1 MSDHSDFLSDVLDE
15 LENREL
21 PLLVWGIT
29 TGALSRDE
37 VVAIVDKCL
46 ARPDAPAES
55 ANDIMREL
63 ITRALL
69 FELPAT
75 SPRRYRTRLAETV
88 RLAANL
94 RQLFPPTAAAA
105 SGTARWWQHRPPLV
119 ADYRLHVAP
128 RRYPSRDVP
137 IGDALDELSKVGGWT
152 ARHTAVAKALLLY
165 PELARF
171 QIDATE
177 RILSNLH
184 GAPGR
189 AVIIGAGT
197 GSGKTLAFYLP
208 AFIAMA
214 VRPARQTGV
223 HTLALYPRN
232 ELLKDQ
238 LREAV
243 GIAEQV
249 NTLREA
255 DGARPLRIGALYGE
269 TPRTSRD
276 FGNDRDGSWASS
288 GRGWICPYMTCPRCR
303 GDLIWHE
310 NDRARGTERLVCG
323 CGHVVENLVLTRDK
337 LTRNPPELLFASTEM
352 LNRNSTNRTLG
363 PLMGWGGRTAPSL
376 VLLDEAHTYT
386 GVHGAQVALLLRR
399 WRASTQRRPV
409 FVGLSATLRDAPE
422 FFADLTGTDR
432 AEVDYLTPKPEEMEE
447 EGREYAVALRVDPVS
462 RVSALSTTIQTAMLF
477 GRVLDTRG
485 NEFLHGSRGF
495 LFTDDLD
502 VTNRLFHD
510 LNHAEGG
517 QRRRNGPTPA
527 PLATLRSR
535 DNDRHAERFD
545 DGQSWDLVQDIGH
558 ELDAGGR
565 AAGLQ
570 ISLTSSQSSGVDQ
583 NADLVV
589 ATASLEVGVDDARVG
604 LVVQH
609 KAPRDAAA
617 FIQRRGRAGRRRGT
631 RPWTVVVLSDYGRD
645 RFTYQ
650 SYDTLF
656 APEIP
661 ARRLPI
667 ANRFVLKI
675 QATHALLDWLADRT
689 GIDVHPVLRAPTGD
703 LRRETI
709 DDGKVVAT
717 ELNRLLTDPKARY
730 ELRAHLST
738 ALDIPMSEADA
749 LMWDSPRSLLLG
761 VVPTALRRLERRWA
775 SYEID
780 PGVQPGK
787 LLPDFVTQTLF
798 LGLNVPE
805 VWLTADIMNEPD
817 SRPIENALREAVP
830 GKVSRRYGH
839 QRAHD
844 RTWIPLPAAAAQ
856 NAVELTSFVQQFDDE
871 GIWTPLGGEPVRVLR
886 PHLIRLESPPDPVTD
901 QSQAFPRWWSQFLAP
916 EQLYE
921 ATVPSPSAWHDR
933 VISVGFATS
942 AAGDPIE
949 VRRMTTGARCN
960 TVYRNQNGT
969 VNSVV
974 NYTHRGA
981 PAALGFSLTV
991 DAVRFVL
998 APLDIEL
1005 GSVREHMRSPQ
1016 WRGLAFAEALRVDP
1030 ALDGYANVFQRRW
1043 LALVYT
1049 TAYALHFVGLP
1060 NSTGPD
1066 IHAALSGGGWADKIE
1081 EVLNAIYRGDTTTTS
1096 PSSLVDDLRGLS
1108 QHPAV
1113 ADSLDRNGRLL
1124 WRTDVA
1130 EVTEELAQRGY
1141 RDTIAAAILAAVQR
1155 SCPDAQDR
1163 DLLIDV
1169 LGPDNPGGPSTVW
1182 LTETSMGGLGIVTQF
1197 VQQYAADP
1205 RRFWGLVEAAL
1216 GPSEHEYIGDSL
1228 KRLLDHVV
1236 QEPDS
1241 AAANAIAR
1249 LRRPDSASAA
1259 DKALEDLR
1267 RAWTSLDSAPRR
1279 NVVAALSARV
1289 LRPGSDVSTDH
1300 AASSLIEA
1308 WQRLER
1314 DLGFEVEAGIFA
1326 YLVAD
1331 GGLAVPGLDRNRYGT
1346 DQVYSLLVPRG
1357 GEARSQQLQ
1366 HYQPYAEPPLL
1377 DRLLAEAAH
1386 NEQLTAIDVTE
1397 DGWRD
1402 AYVREV
1408 CARGAVMLIAPSDRL
1423 CELTAAMR
1431 VVPTIAVDRDF
1442 LRVYGHVRGIRR
1454 ASGIVQAVVEIREL
1468 AQ

>member
-1 MSDHSDFLSDVLDE
+1 MTDHSDFLSEVLDE

-37 VVAIVDKCL
+37 VIGIVDECL
-46 ARPDAPAES
+46 ARPGAPAES
-55 ANDIMREL
+55 TEDIARQL

-88 RLAANL
+88 RLAASL
-94 RQLFPPTAAAA
+94 RQLFPPSASAA
-105 SGTARWWQHRPPLV
+105 SGAPRWWQHRPPLV

-128 RRYPSRDVP
+128 RRYPRRDVP
-137 IGDALDELSKVGGWT
+137 VESALDELARVGGWT
-152 ARHTAVAKALLLY
+152 ARHATVAKALLRY

-177 RILSNLH
+177 TILSNLH

-214 VRPARQTGV
+214 VRPAGHAGV

-243 GIAEQV
+243 AISAQV
-249 NTLREA
+249 NKLREA
-255 DGARPLRIGALYGE
+255 DGVRPLTIGALYGD
-269 TPRTSRD
+269 TPRSNRD
-276 FGNDRDGSWASS
+276 TGSDRVGAWTSS
-288 GRGWICPYMTCPRCR
+288 GRGRICPYMTCPRCR

-310 NDRARGTERLVCG
+310 NDRARGTERLVCV
-323 CGHVVENLVLTRDK
+323 CGNVVDNLVLTREK
-337 LTRNPPELLFASTEM
+337 LTSNPPDLLFASTEM
-352 LNRNSTNRTLG
+352 LSRNSTHRTLG
-363 PLMGWGGRTAPSL
+363 PLLGWGGRTAPSL

-399 WRASTQRRPV
+399 WRASTRRRSV

-432 AEVDYLTPKPEEMEE
+432 ADVDYLTPKPDEMEE

-462 RVSALSTTIQTAMLF
+462 RVSALSTTIQAAMLF
-477 GRVLDTRG
+477 GRVLDTRV

-517 QRRRNGPTPA
+517 QRGGNGPPPA
-527 PLATLRSR
+527 PLAALRSR
-535 DNDRHAERFD
+535 DNDRHPERFD

-565 AAGLQ
+565 APGLR

-604 LVVQH
+604 LVLQH

-689 GIDVHPVLRAPTGD
+689 GVDVHPVLRAPKGD
-703 LRRETI
+703 LSRETT
-709 DDGKVVAT
+709 DARKVAA
-717 ELNRLLTDPKARY
+717 ELNRLLIDQKARY

-738 ALDIPMSEADA
+738 ALGITMGEADA
-749 LMWDSPRSLLLG
+749 LMWDSPRSLVLG
-761 VVPTALRRLERRWA
+761 VVPTALRRLERRWL
-775 SYEID
+775 SYDSD

-805 VWLTADIMNEPD
+805 VWLTADIMDEPD

-839 QRAHD
+839 QRAHH
-844 RTWIPLPAAAAQ
+844 RTWVPLPAPSAQ

-871 GIWTPLGGEPVRVLR
+871 GTWTPLGGTPVRVLR

-901 QSQAFPRWWSQFLAP
+901 QSQAFPHWWSQFLAP

-921 ATVPSPSAWHDR
+921 AAVPSPSAWHDR
-933 VISVGFATS
+933 VLSVGFATS

-998 APLDIEL
+998 APLDTEL
-1005 GSVREHMRSPQ
+1005 GSVRGHMRSPQ
-1016 WRGLAFAEALRVDP
+1016 WRGLAFAESLRIDP

-1049 TAYALHFVGLP
+1049 TAYALHFVGSP

-1066 IHAALSGGGWADKIE
+1066 IHAALSGGAWEDKIE
-1081 EVLNAIYRGDTTTTS
+1081 EVLNAIYRGDTTTAS

-1108 QHPAV
+1108 HNQAV
-1113 ADSLDRNGRLL
+1113 SDSLDRNGPLL
-1124 WRTDVA
+1124 WCTDVA
-1130 EVTEELAQRGY
+1130 EATEELAQRGY
-1141 RDTIAAAILAAVQR
+1141 RDTVAAAILAAVQR

-1169 LGPDNPGGPSTVW
+1169 LGPENPGGPSTVW

-1228 KRLLDHVV
+1228 KLLLDHVV

-1241 AAANAIAR
+1241 SAANAIAR
-1249 LRRPDSASAA
+1249 LRSPDSASAA
-1259 DKALEDLR
+1259 DTALEDLR
-1267 RAWTSLDSAPRR
+1267 RAWTSLDSAPHR

-1289 LRPGSDVSTDH
+1289 LRPGSDVSTDR
-1300 AASSLIEA
+1300 AASALTGA

-1331 GGLAVPGLDRNRYGT
+1331 GGLEVPGLDRNRYGT

-1357 GEARSQQLQ
+1357 SEARSPQLQ
-1366 HYQPYAEPPLL
+1366 HYQPYVAPPLL

-1386 NEQLTAIDVTE
+1386 SEQLTSIDVTD
-1397 DGWRD
+1397 DGWRT

-1408 CARGAVMLIAPSDRL
+1408 RARGAVILAAPSDRL

-1442 LRVYGHVRGIRR
+1442 LRVYGHVRGIGR
-1454 ASGIVQAVVEIREL
+1454 ATGVVRAVVEIREL